1 MSFPVRGAKWR
12 LTRTPG
18 HAPCRRYE
26 QESYEGL
33 VKTIEGQDLLPQ
45 VGRRRQDPPTHG
57 SLRFFVR
64 FVQHQYAMR
73 LLVKP

>member
-1 MSFPVRGAKWR
+1 M
-12 LTRTPG
+12 LTRKPG

-45 VGRRRQDPPTHG
+45 VGGAGRTLLGVD
-57 SLRFFVR
+57 RFNFFSR
-64 FVQHQYAMR
+64 FV
-73 LLVKP
+73 